1 VLHADG
7 RGAGSLKLEL
17 FDIKQK
23 PFISQS
29 DLQAGRHL
37 PVMDGRQVFRSA
49 VEGMVEAG
57 HETLAKAGKTFA
69 DVDLII
75 AHQANLRIAEAVRT
89 RFSLPA
95 EKMFNNIQN
104 RGNTTAASIPL
115 AMTEARDAGRLK
127 RGDLLLL
134 LAFGSG
140 FTWGGA
146 LLRY

>member
-1 VLHADG
+1 
-7 RGAGSLKLEL
+7 
-17 FDIKQK
+17 
-23 PFISQS
+23 
-29 DLQAGRHL
+29 
-37 PVMDGRQVFRSA
+37 MDGRQVFRSA

-57 HETLAKAGKTFA
+57 HERLAKAGKTFA

-75 AHQANLRIAEAVRT
+75 AHQTNLRIAEAVRT